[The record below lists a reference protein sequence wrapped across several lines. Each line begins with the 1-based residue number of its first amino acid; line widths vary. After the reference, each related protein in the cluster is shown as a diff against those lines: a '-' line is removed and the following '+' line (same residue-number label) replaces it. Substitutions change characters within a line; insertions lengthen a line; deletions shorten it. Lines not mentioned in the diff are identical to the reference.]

1 MEVRETVEFAEWL
14 DDLRDRAARARIRR
28 RIHQLSRGL
37 FGDVRSLRGALWEAR
52 IHYGPGYR
60 LYYTRR
66 GDTLILLLCGG
77 DKRSQDRDIA
87 RARRMIGELP

>member
-14 DDLRDRAARARIRR
+14 DGLRDRAARARIRR
-28 RIHQLSRGL
+28 RIYQLSRGL

-60 LYYTRR
+60 LYYTQR

>member
-14 DDLRDRAARARIRR
+14 HGLRDRTARARIRR
-28 RIHQLSRGL
+28 RIYQLSRGL

-60 LYYTRR
+60 LYYTQR

>member
-14 DDLRDRAARARIRR
+14 DGLRDRVARARIRR
-28 RIHQLSRGL
+28 RIYQLSRGL

-60 LYYTRR
+60 LYYTQR
-66 GDTLILLLCGG
+66 GDMLILLLCGG